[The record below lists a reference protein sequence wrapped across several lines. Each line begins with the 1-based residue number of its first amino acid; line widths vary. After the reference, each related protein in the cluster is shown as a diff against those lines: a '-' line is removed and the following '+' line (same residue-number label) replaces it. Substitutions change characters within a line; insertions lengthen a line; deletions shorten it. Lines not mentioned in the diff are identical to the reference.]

1 MRAQLRLTAILILS
15 AHTHAQQI
23 EGPVSA
29 RSGEQHFYRLSAPP
43 SIGEYRWHL
52 EWNDASGGA
61 QSWEGNENRPALN
74 LSFPAQSGPHRL
86 WVITSAGNSNALA
99 IGVTPSARGPEIKPA
114 ALAKPLIDVPSIS
127 VSALTPPLSP
137 RPSVPDLPEA
147 QPVIASPRVESSAS
161 ATAIIT
167 ADVRDVIDLVA
178 GISRDETATA
188 PNPFR
193 VRYQPKLQTREI
205 ALNLGLVHAGQDPRQ
220 SSVVI
225 NGELY
230 GIGDA
235 IETLTVA
242 AISPYWIELRTA
254 QFTAR
259 IPVQDRPVVL
269 RLPR

>member
-1 MRAQLRLTAILILS
+1 MRALLRLTVTLILG
-15 AHTHAQQI
+15 AHAHAQQLN
-23 EGPVSA
+23 GPGTA

-43 SIGEYRWHL
+43 STGEYRWHL
-52 EWNDASGGA
+52 EWNDPSGGA
-61 QSWEGNENRPALN
+61 QSWEGNESHPALN
-74 LSFPAQSGPHRL
+74 LSFAAHSSPHRL

-99 IGVTPSARGPEIKPA
+99 IEVTPSAREPETKPA
-114 ALAKPLIDVPSIS
+114 ALAKTLLDVPSIA
-127 VSALTPPLSP
+127 VNALTPPPSP
-137 RPSVPDLPEA
+137 RPSVPFLPEP
-147 QPVIASPRVESSAS
+147 QPVISSPRVESSS
-161 ATAIIT
+161 AANAIIT
-167 ADVRDVIDLVA
+167 TDDRDVIDLVA
-178 GISRDETATA
+178 GISRDETTTA

-205 ALNLGLVHAGQDPRQ
+205 ALNVGLVHVGQAPPL
-220 SSVVI
+220 SSVII

-242 AISPYWIELRTA
+242 SISPEWIELRTS
-254 QFTAR
+254 QLTAR

>member
-1 MRAQLRLTAILILS
+1 MRAPLRPTAILILG
-15 AHTHAQQI
+15 ALAHAQQI
-23 EGPVSA
+23 DGPGTA

-43 SIGEYRWHL
+43 STGEYRWHL
-52 EWNDASGGA
+52 EWNDASGSA

-74 LSFPAQSGPHRL
+74 LSFPAHSGPHRL
-86 WVITSAGNSNALA
+86 WAITRAGNSNALA
-99 IGVTPSARGPEIKPA
+99 IVVAPSTREPETTA
-114 ALAKPLIDVPSIS
+114 TALTKPLLDVPSIA
-127 VSALTPPLSP
+127 VIALTPPPSP
-137 RPSVPDLPEA
+137 RPSVPFLPEPR
-147 QPVIASPRVESSAS
+147 PVITSPRVESPIA
-161 ATAIIT
+161 ANTIIT
-167 ADVRDVIDLVA
+167 ADDRDVIDLVA
-178 GISRDETATA
+178 GISRDETATS

-205 ALNLGLVHAGQDPRQ
+205 TLNVGLVHVGQDPRQ

-242 AISPYWIELRTA
+242 TISPEWIELRTA